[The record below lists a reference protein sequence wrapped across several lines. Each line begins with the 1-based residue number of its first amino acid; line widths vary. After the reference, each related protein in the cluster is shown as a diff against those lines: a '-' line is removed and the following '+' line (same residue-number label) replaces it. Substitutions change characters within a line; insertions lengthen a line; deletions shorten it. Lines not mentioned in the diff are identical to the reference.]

1 MRKVKIK
8 IPAKINLTLDVL
20 GVKNGYHVLKSLV
33 TSVNVYDT
41 ITVVK
46 RKDRKITLTEKGV
59 KCECKALENNALRA
73 GKLFMDKFNVGGVDI
88 ILNKSIPVGG
98 GMGGSSADI
107 AGVLLCMQKL
117 FGVSFGVKDLADELG
132 SDSGYMLDGGWAII
146 SERGERVEKID
157 YGVKLYLLAVT
168 EKSFIS
174 ARECFK
180 TFDERAEY
188 VAERTE
194 VAAELLKEGNVK
206 EFLSTLKNDL
216 TESAIS
222 IIPSIRDNLS
232 ALKSFGAVKTL
243 MTGSGSVAY
252 GIFESKKERNAAYKK
267 MLPIYGKRL
276 IKAETL

>member
-20 GVKNGYHVLKSLV
+20 GVKNGYHILKSFV
-33 TSVNVYDT
+33 ASINVYDT
-41 ITVVK
+41 VTVLK
-46 RKDRKITLTEKGV
+46 RKDRKITLTEKGL
-59 KCECKALENNALRA
+59 KCECKTLENNALRA
-73 GKLFMDKFNVGGVDI
+73 GKAFMDKFNVGGVDI

-117 FGVSFGVKDLADELG
+117 FGVPFGVKDLADELG
-132 SDSGYMLDGGWAII
+132 SDSGYMLDGGWAVI
-146 SERGERVEKID
+146 SERGERVEKIN
-157 YGVKLYLLAVT
+157 YGVKFYLIAIT
-168 EKSFIS
+168 EKAFIS

-188 VAERTE
+188 FAECTE
-194 VAAELLKEGNVK
+194 VAAELLKEGKVK
-206 EFLSTLKNDL
+206 EFLSVLKNDL
-216 TESAIS
+216 TDSAIS
-222 IIPSIRDNLS
+222 VIPSIRDNLS

-243 MTGSGSVAY
+243 MTGSGSVTY

-267 MLPIYGKRL
+267 MFPIYGKRL